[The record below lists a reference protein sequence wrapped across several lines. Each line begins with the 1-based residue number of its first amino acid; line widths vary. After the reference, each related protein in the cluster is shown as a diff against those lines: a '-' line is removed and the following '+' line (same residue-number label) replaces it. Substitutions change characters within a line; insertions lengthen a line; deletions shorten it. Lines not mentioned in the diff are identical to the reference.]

1 MRVIGI
7 LGSPRL
13 NGNTDILLSAY
24 LEGAQEAGAQ
34 AEKIV
39 LNELD
44 YIPCQ
49 GCGGCDKTGRCI
61 YKDAAYDIYEKFR
74 TADQIV
80 IASPIYF
87 MGISAQTK
95 ALIDRCQANWAE
107 KHLLKKAVTDILTPR
122 WGVFIS
128 TGGTNRSSIFEPSRT
143 IIKAF
148 FSTLDVTY
156 KQEFLFHGIDQRG
169 EIGRQPEIIASL
181 RYAGATLTRE
191 QLALLS
197 EVS

>member
-1 MRVIGI
+1 MNVIGI

-13 NGNTDILLSAY
+13 KGNTDILLSAY
-24 LEGAQEAGAQ
+24 LEGAQEAGART
-34 AEKIV
+34 EKMV

-61 YKDAAYDIYEKFR
+61 YKDAAYDIYERFR

-80 IASPIYF
+80 IAAPVYF
-87 MGISAQTK
+87 MGITAQAK
-95 ALIDRCQANWAE
+95 ALIDRCQATWAE
-107 KHLLKKAVTDILTPR
+107 KHLLKKPVSDILTPR

-128 TGGTNRSSIFEPSRT
+128 TGGTNRKSIFEPSVT

-148 FSTLDVTY
+148 FSTLEVTY
-156 KQEFLFHGIDQRG
+156 KQEFLFHGIDRKG
-169 EIGRQPEIIASL
+169 EIAGHPEIVASL
-181 RYAGATLTRE
+181 KLAGAMLTKE
-191 QLALLS
+191 QLTLLS